1 MYLYRIMKISAI
13 CLLFITFPSVAD
25 SFQPST
31 LFQPTTSPLHYA
43 TDDHEFANNEP
54 LEVNA
59 SPMVGSEPIILK
71 INSLDDLQCLLEEDE
86 DRMVAIKFYAPWC
99 KTCQRLGIDFG
110 RLARKWGDVVSNG
123 NFVQG
128 RIRCAEVEFKSVEAS
143 RWVTEEL
150 RVKAI
155 PTLQLYS
162 GTSKMWEGIG
172 AKNTKMLQ
180 DELRRLEHMPLDDL
194 RAHGELVDDGI
205 LEQALEDS
213 FYDVPDFL
221 NEEW

>member
-86 DRMVAIKFYAPWC
+86 DRMVAIK
-99 KTCQRLGIDFG
+99 
-110 RLARKWGDVVSNG
+110 
-123 NFVQG
+123 
-128 RIRCAEVEFKSVEAS
+128 
-143 RWVTEEL
+143 
-150 RVKAI
+150 
-155 PTLQLYS
+155 
-162 GTSKMWEGIG
+162 
-172 AKNTKMLQ
+172 
-180 DELRRLEHMPLDDL
+180 
-194 RAHGELVDDGI
+194 
-205 LEQALEDS
+205 
-213 FYDVPDFL
+213 
-221 NEEW
+221 